1 MNKIKNIV
9 DKYLYYALF
18 IDAVVILLVW
28 LGNTYLPIFDFAV
41 IENDKNIEI
50 ISNLIGA
57 SISLAGFVLASL
69 TIIVAIRSNV
79 KTKRPEEAET
89 PLELF
94 FSIGTYKTIVKVFK
108 IAIIELVFCFI
119 ISYIVW
125 MISENLLNFTI
136 FKINICLI
144 FLLGA
149 STIRSLFVMFL
160 LIARDEQ
167 ASG

>member
-1 MNKIKNIV
+1 MIFNIKNIV
-9 DKYLYYALF
+9 DKYIYYALL
-18 IDAVVILLVW
+18 IDSILITVIWFLNNFSFFEFNLIKRSVN
-28 LGNTYLPIFDFAV
+28 LD
-41 IENDKNIEI
+41 I

-69 TIIVAIRSNV
+69 TIIVSIRSNV
-79 KTKRPEEAET
+79 KTKIPENAET

-94 FSIGTYKTIVKVFK
+94 FSIGVYKTIVKVFK

-119 ISYIVW
+119 VSYIIW
-125 MISENLLNFTI
+125 ITSENHTNYTL

-144 FLLGA
+144 FLLSV

-160 LIARDEQ
+160 LISRDK
-167 ASG
+167 

>member
-9 DKYLYYALF
+9 DKYLFYALF
-18 IDAVVILLVW
+18 IDVAILLAIW
-28 LGNTYLPIFDFAV
+28 LGNTHFSIFDFKPLNN
-41 IENDKNIEI
+41 ETNIKI
-50 ISNLIGA
+50 LSNLIGA

-79 KTKRPEEAET
+79 KTKRPEEADT

-119 ISYIVW
+119 VSYIVW
-125 MISENLLNFTI
+125 MASANITNYGI
-136 FKINICLI
+136 FKVNVCLI
-144 FLLGA
+144 FLLTV
-149 STIRSLFVMFL
+149 STMRSLFVLFL
-160 LIARDEQ
+160 LIARDDK

>member
-9 DKYLYYALF
+9 DKYLYYALL
-18 IDAVVILLVW
+18 IDIIVILFIW
-28 LGNTYLPIFDFAV
+28 LGNSYLSIFDFTV
-41 IENDKNIEI
+41 VSKTTNIEI
-50 ISNLIGA
+50 VSNLIGA
-57 SISLAGFVLASL
+57 SISLSGFVLASL

-125 MISENLLNFTI
+125 ITSKDLLNFTL

-144 FLLGA
+144 FILSA
-149 STIRSLFVMFL
+149 STVRSLFVMFL
-160 LIARDEQ
+160 LIARDEN
-167 ASG
+167 ANS